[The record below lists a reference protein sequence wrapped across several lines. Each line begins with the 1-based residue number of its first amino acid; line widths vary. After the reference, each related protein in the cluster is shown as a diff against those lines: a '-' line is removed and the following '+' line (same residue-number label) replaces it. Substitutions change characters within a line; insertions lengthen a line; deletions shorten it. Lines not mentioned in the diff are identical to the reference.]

1 MHTKNSTTFL
11 VNGNASICVYSEG
24 ALYGEN
30 ALIQTLFKKYNIFGK
45 MESEDSNYKIKM
57 TIFPGCPVCMNI
69 IFSVDIKSFLNPRH
83 STSVG
88 NIRW

>member
-1 MHTKNSTTFL
+1 
-11 VNGNASICVYSEG
+11 
-24 ALYGEN
+24 
-30 ALIQTLFKKYNIFGK
+30 